1 VAASRMLRTKVADDK
16 FNEKF
21 LADLK
26 RSYSKKIYD
35 LKANPNSVKH
45 SHDKKKN

>member
-1 VAASRMLRTKVADDK
+1 MLKTKIADDK

-35 LKANPNSVKH
+35 LKSNPDSLKTNP
-45 SHDKKKN
+45 DKKKK